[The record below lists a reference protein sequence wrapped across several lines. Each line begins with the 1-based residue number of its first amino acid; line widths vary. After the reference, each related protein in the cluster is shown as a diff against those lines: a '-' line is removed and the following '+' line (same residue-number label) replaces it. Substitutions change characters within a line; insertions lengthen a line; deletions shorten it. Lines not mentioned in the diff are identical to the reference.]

1 MGLPPPNYKKDSLL
15 AEPAEKK
22 TVLPV
27 QGGGFLRSQHGGA
40 DTVYKGL
47 VNAGIDCYINSAIQ
61 FLYSV
66 VPFRNILLKS
76 TAATLNPIAAADK
89 DTEAE
94 TTRKRDGILA
104 LKHIFTEYEKAT
116 DKIDIRKLSDPV
128 NAFDPILLL
137 GGVNDKGEPR
147 MDPFRQQDSQEL
159 IGHIFDTLKKF
170 IISTELETFEHVYR
184 RSILCK
190 EGDVKELAKPVSSSI
205 IILPMKGKSIQ
216 EIFTIAQNPI
226 ILDTTKKNNEIDA
239 CITTSNPD
247 GIGISETNIYDVSKT
262 EYLTFLLQRYTSDG
276 KKINDSI
283 KINKIIKIG
292 ERNYEIIGSI
302 LHMGGTG
309 GGHYMYNVYDEGS
322 LTITL
327 NDEKKTEFSNK
338 SDGPF
343 VEGDVSTLG
352 YIFLYKY
359 TDKEAEAEAQV
370 VEEEPQEPAEP
381 TEPTIKLTVGFRVR
395 NPDTAK
401 DKIRELSFTQGEELL
416 FKRLGFDKPF
426 IRKYITLP
434 DATKEESDASKDA
447 FFKFWKMYVL
457 MDGTSQFSLM
467 TKGESQK
474 VQQYMR
480 DILDAYRKY
489 LSESALQL
497 LFHTSGKPYE
507 PTLEDS
513 STDPFVFTKQGTP
526 AKSQDHT
533 KVSKAVKELI
543 EAVAAAKEID
553 FKGHR
558 ISIAKTTT
566 LTTAKASYEGLKIDI
581 AKLIEQGK
589 KAIAAGVVASLDTGE
604 TLTAIT
610 AIEGFTFTPGED
622 LEDVIKAAN
631 DLISLATNLIKKLEA
646 LEKAAREFAVI
657 VEVEV
662 EVEGEGDSNDE
673 SYEPSENGDEGSEDE
688 EEEDDNSN
696 ADSNAGTVNTLET
709 VRPRGPS
716 NPIMIEL
723 KRLLLSI
730 DKIVSKRVDDNKT
743 ISDIIVALSNALPED
758 DFGAKLRI
766 FMGNPRK
773 QEGIHIDVGSSK
785 IAPTTFFNLYLIE
798 KGKNVLEPNK
808 RFTSIIHNLIKL
820 DLRRLSEPVKAQ
832 LVQISKNKI
841 LLRDITKHRSRL
853 LDFMDKRVT

>member
-27 QGGGFLRSQHGGA
+27 QGGGFLPSQSGGA
-40 DTVYKGL
+40 DTIYKGL
-47 VNAGIDCYINSAIQ
+47 VNSGIDCYINSAIQ

-66 VPFRNILLKS
+66 VPFREIILKS
-76 TAATLNPIAAADK
+76 TEATLNPIAAADK
-89 DTEAE
+89 DTETD
-94 TTRKRDGILA
+94 TTRKRDGLLA
-104 LKHIFTEYEKAT
+104 LKHVFEEYEKA
-116 DKIDIRKLSDPV
+116 DKIDIRKLSGHVD
-128 NAFDPILLL
+128 AFDPILRL
-137 GGVNDKGEPR
+137 GGVNDEDEPL
-147 MDPFRQQDSQEL
+147 MNPFRQQDSHEL
-159 IGHIFDTLKKF
+159 IGHIFNALKKF
-170 IISTELETFEHVYR
+170 IIPADLATFEHIYTRTV
-184 RSILCK
+184 SCK
-190 EGDVKELAKPVSSSI
+190 DTNTRDLDEPRSSSI

-216 EIFTIAQNPI
+216 EIFTNAQNARE
-226 ILDTTKKNNEIDA
+226 LDEKNNKIPV
-239 CITTSNPD
+239 CKSTTD
-247 GIGISETNIYDVSKT
+247 TEGIGISMTDTYDVSKT
-262 EYLTFLLQRYTSDG
+262 EYLTFLLQRYSADG
-276 KKINDSI
+276 KKIKDSI

-292 ERNYEIIGSI
+292 KRNYEIIGSI

-309 GGHYMYNVYDEGS
+309 AGHYMYNVYDEGS
-322 LTITL
+322 LAITL
-327 NDEKKTEFSNK
+327 NDEIKTVSSAK
-338 SDGPF
+338 SVGPF
-343 VEGDVSTLG
+343 VDGDVSTLG
-352 YIFLYKY
+352 YIFLYKH
-359 TDKEAEAEAQV
+359 TDKEAEPEAEV
-370 VEEEPQEPAEP
+370 VEEPQEP
-381 TEPTIKLTVGFRVR
+381 TIKLAVGFRVR
-395 NPDTAK
+395 NPEAAK
-401 DKIRELSFTQGEELL
+401 DKIRELSFTHGEELL

-447 FFKFWKMYVL
+447 FFKFWKTYVL

-507 PTLEDS
+507 PTLEGA
-513 STDPFVFTKQGTP
+513 STDPFVFTKQATP
-526 AKSQDHT
+526 GKTQDY
-533 KVSKAVKELI
+533 KKISKAVKELI

-553 FKGHR
+553 FKAHR

-566 LTTAKASYEGLKIDI
+566 LTTAKALYEGLKIDI
-581 AKLIEQGK
+581 AKLVEQGK

-604 TLTAIT
+604 TLATLT
-610 AIEGFTFTPGED
+610 EVEGFKFTETED
-622 LEDVIKAAN
+622 PEDFIKAAN
-631 DLISLATNLIKKLEA
+631 DLISLATKLINKLDA
-646 LEKAAREFAVI
+646 LEKAAREFAII
-657 VEVEV
+657 VELEV
-662 EVEGEGDSNDE
+662 EVEGEGNSNDE
-673 SYEPSENGDEGSEDE
+673 SYEPSENGDESSDDE

-743 ISDIIVALSNALPED
+743 INDIIVALSNALPED